1 MSHPTG
7 TRSHSASARDQRGS
21 FILEALIAILIFSF
35 GVLGIVALQAQSLKA
50 TNESQYR
57 AEAVYLANSL
67 LATMWSDKFST
78 LKSYYDKDSNQTGY
92 TDFVAAVGLVLPG
105 ASLAGNAPDVQV
117 RMPGDPDDASEEQPP
132 VAPSSTSAS
141 VKVHIYWQQPGE
153 SRHEYMTYG
162 VIGKN

>member
-1 MSHPTG
+1 MS
-7 TRSHSASARDQRGS
+7 RSTFNRPRSGSARDQRGS

-67 LATMWSDKFST
+67 LATMWSDKFAT
-78 LKSYYDKDSNQTGY
+78 LKTNYDKDGAQLGY
-92 TDFVAAVGLVLPG
+92 TTFATDVAAILPG
-105 ASLAGNAPDVQV
+105 GGANPPDVQV
-117 RMPGDPDDASEEQPP
+117 LMPGDPVPSGEPEPP
-132 VAPSSTSAS
+132 STTSAT
-141 VKVHIYWQQPGE
+141 VMVHIFWQAPGE
-153 SRHEYMTYG
+153 PRHEYMTYG

>member
-1 MSHPTG
+1 MNQPVSKRPQSPG
-7 TRSHSASARDQRGS
+7 ARDQRGS

-67 LATMWSDKFST
+67 LATMWSDNFLT
-78 LKSYYDKDSNQTGY
+78 LKTYYDKDSAQPGY
-92 TDFVAAVGLVLPG
+92 TTFATDVAAILPG
-105 ASLAGNAPDVQV
+105 GGANPPDVQV
-117 RMPGDPDDASEEQPP
+117 LMPGDVVP
-132 VAPSSTSAS
+132 VGEPAAPSTTSAT
-141 VKVHIYWQQPGE
+141 VMVRIFWQQPGE
-153 SRHEYMTYG
+153 ALHEYMTYG